1 MCGKAIT
8 GVEREGVVIQAAGAA
23 GGLTMGSKGTIQAL
37 DGKAHSGGGKRARKN
52 ERI

>member
-1 MCGKAIT
+1 MCGRAIT
-8 GVEREGVVIQAAGAA
+8 GVDGEGVVIQAAGAA

-37 DGKAHSGGGKRARKN
+37 DRTAHSGGGKGARIS